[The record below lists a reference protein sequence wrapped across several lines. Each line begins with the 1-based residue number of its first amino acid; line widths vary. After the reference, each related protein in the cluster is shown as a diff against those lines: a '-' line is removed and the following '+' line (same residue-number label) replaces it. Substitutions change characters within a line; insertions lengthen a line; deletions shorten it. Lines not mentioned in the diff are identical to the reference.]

1 MWALRYL
8 FYRLYC
14 WQVSCWKDEDVWLN
28 ALVLIVALF
37 CLNVVTLLALAES
50 AARTPFLLSNV
61 PQNIARIGI
70 VIIGVF
76 IALPLYGALVH
87 KGRCK
92 RIVREFESETEDQR
106 RIRGIGVSLY
116 VVFSLVFLFAGAMLH
131 GKIVG
136 H

>member
-8 FYRLYC
+8 FYRLYR
-14 WQVSCWKDEDVWLN
+14 WQVSCWNDEDVWLN
-28 ALVLIVALF
+28 ALVLIVVLF

-50 AARTPFLLSNV
+50 AARTSFLLSNV
-61 PQNIARIGI
+61 PRNVARIGI
-70 VIIGVF
+70 VTIGVLM
-76 IALPLYGALVH
+76 ALPLHCALVH
-87 KGRCK
+87 KGKYK
-92 RIVREFESETEDQR
+92 RIVREFESETENQR

-116 VVFSLVFLFAGAMLH
+116 VVFSLLFLFAGAMLH